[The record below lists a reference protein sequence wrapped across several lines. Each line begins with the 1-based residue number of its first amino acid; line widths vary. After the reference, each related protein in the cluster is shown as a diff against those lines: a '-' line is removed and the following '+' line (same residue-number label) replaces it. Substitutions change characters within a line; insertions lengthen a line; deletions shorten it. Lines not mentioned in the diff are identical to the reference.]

1 MLKGYGWVGG
11 RLVALKILETPRVK
25 IPVFYLTLGLDL
37 RLGLGLVN
45 VTGLVRPGL
54 DLDRTWTE
62 PGLYLSLTI
71 CDFCAVCTNNFT
83 YPK

>member
-37 RLGLGLVN
+37 RLKLELEKEKIFLAFVSKLLQ
-45 VTGLVRPGL
+45 TVREI
-54 DLDRTWTE
+54 R
-62 PGLYLSLTI
+62 
-71 CDFCAVCTNNFT
+71 
-83 YPK
+83 

>member
-37 RLGLGLVN
+37 RLGLGLVYSKKFNPIGN
-45 VTGLVRPGL
+45 VQIWTRAL
-54 DLDRTWTE
+54 TWVN
-62 PGLYLSLTI
+62 I
-71 CDFCAVCTNNFT
+71 
-83 YPK
+83 